1 MTTPQPALPPPQARA
16 ILQAR
21 SLAPADTLRSL
32 REDIQAENT
41 LIASRVTWYV
51 TSQAFL
57 LTAYAT
63 SWNAGF
69 VWPVFFHQ
77 VLPVAA
83 IVLSLLILVSIYAA
97 TWAQDVYLRE
107 QAFLVARVKADVA
120 LDPSEQLALAAYERT
135 MVTKRTNA
143 SGKVVGSRIHAL
155 VRITPLVLPVGFA
168 ALWLYAYHFAPGIA
182 R

>member
-1 MTTPQPALPPPQARA
+1 MASDRPVLTLADALRA
-16 ILQAR
+16 
-21 SLAPADTLRSL
+21 L
-32 REDIQAENT
+32 REDIQAEHM

-63 SWNAGF
+63 SWNAHFG
-69 VWPVFFHQ
+69 WPAFFHR

-83 IVLSLLILVSIYAA
+83 LVLSGLILASIYAA

-107 QAFLVARVKADVA
+107 QARLVACIQADCTLSPA
-120 LDPSEQLALAAYERT
+120 EALALEVYQRT
-135 MVTKRTNA
+135 MVRHRTNPA
-143 SGKVVGSRIHAL
+143 GRVIGGRIHAL

-168 ALWLYAYHFAPGIA
+168 LLWLYALWWAPTVQGG
-182 R
+182 

>member
-1 MTTPQPALPPPQARA
+1 MPTSN
-16 ILQAR
+16 
-21 SLAPADTLRSL
+21 SLTLAHALRSM

-63 SWNAGF
+63 SWNSGF
-69 VWPVFFHQ
+69 VWPGFFHQ

-83 IVLSLLILVSIYAA
+83 IALSVLILISIYAA

-107 QAFLVARVKADVA
+107 QAALVARVKADCE

-135 MVTKRTNA
+135 MVGKRTNA
-143 SGKVVGSRIHAL
+143 AGKVVGSRIHAL
-155 VRITPLVLPVGFA
+155 VRVTPLVLPVGFA
-168 ALWLYAYHFAPGIA
+168 ALWLYAYHFAPGVA

>member
-1 MTTPQPALPPPQARA
+1 MESH
-16 ILQAR
+16 
-21 SLAPADTLRSL
+21 SLTLADSLKSL

-69 VWPVFFHQ
+69 VWPYFFHQ
-77 VLPVAA
+77 VLPLVAIA
-83 IVLSLLILVSIYAA
+83 LSVLIFASISAA
-97 TWAQDVYLRE
+97 TWAQNVYLRE
-107 QAFLVARVKADVA
+107 QTILVSRMKAELA
-120 LDPSEQLALAAYERT
+120 LSPSETLALQAYERT
-135 MVTKRTNA
+135 MVANRTNSA
-143 SGKVVGSRIHAL
+143 GRVVGSRIHAL
-155 VRITPLVLPVGFA
+155 VRITPIILPVGFSLLWIY
-168 ALWLYAYHFAPGIA
+168 ALGFAPLVA

>member
-1 MTTPQPALPPPQARA
+1 MSYAATPTSSSLTLAHAF
-16 ILQAR
+16 R
-21 SLAPADTLRSL
+21 SI
-32 REDIQAENT
+32 REDIQAENM

-107 QAFLVARVKADVA
+107 QASLVARVKADFA

-143 SGKVVGSRIHAL
+143 SGKLIGSRIHAL
-155 VRITPLVLPVGFA
+155 VRITPLVLPIGFA
-168 ALWLYAYHFAPGIA
+168 ALWLYAYHFAPGLA

>member
-1 MTTPQPALPPPQARA
+1 MSAAS
-16 ILQAR
+16 
-21 SLAPADTLRSL
+21 SLTLANALRSL

-69 VWPVFFHQ
+69 VWPVFFHRAI
-77 VLPVAA
+77 PVVA
-83 IVLSLLILVSIYAA
+83 IALSVIILASIYAA

-107 QAFLVARVKADVA
+107 QVTLVARIKEGIT
-120 LDPSEQLALAAYERT
+120 LDPPERLALEVYERT
-135 MVTKRTNA
+135 MVANRTNKA
-143 SGKVVGSRIHAL
+143 GRVIGHRIHAL
-155 VRITPLVLPVGFA
+155 VRITPLVLPIGFCA
-168 ALWLYAYHFAPGIA
+168 MWLYAFYFAPGA
-182 R
+182 TP